1 MPIGSERAAVQNLFV
16 CYAEEQR
23 KAALQSVFQSM
34 LHQLMTEQ
42 VRVEGDGQDSEA
54 RQDSIAVVGLL
65 KGAKCTGQRLTGK

>member
-34 LHQLMTEQ
+34 LHQLMTGP
-42 VRVEGDGQDSEA
+42 VRFSC
-54 RQDSIAVVGLL
+54 
-65 KGAKCTGQRLTGK
+65 KGGGVK